1 MRTGVSPPVPGTPSP
16 WHPGRRPRPRAQQPP
31 GWPESAGLR
40 EIRKRL
46 GARPPLVTPAEVA
59 GLRRRLAGVAS
70 GRGVVIQMGDCAETF
85 ALPTPADSARTV
97 ALARTAASLVEER
110 LGVRVVSIG
119 RIAGQFSKPRTSP
132 TEEVDGVQVPSFR
145 GDLVNA
151 SAPDELSRRPEPR
164 RLLWGYEHAART
176 LSLLRRAGADGGP
189 GPGSEVGPASFP
201 ARAVAPGPVLWTS
214 HEALILDYEE
224 PLTRWDAA
232 GEAWVL
238 CSTHF
243 PWVGERT
250 RHADGAHVRFLA
262 EVANAVG
269 CKVGPGMTPEE
280 IVRLAG
286 ILDPDRR
293 PGRLALIARMGEGRV
308 GAVLPGLVE
317 AVRGAGHPVSWL
329 CDPMHGNTVRASSGH
344 KTRHMSA
351 VLAEITG
358 FVAAVRSGG
367 GRPGGLHLEST
378 AESVTECVGGR
389 SGILESQVPDAYY
402 TACDPRLNADQALE
416 AVAYFA
422 DALVNSSGV

>member
-1 MRTGVSPPVPGTPSP
+1 MRTGVSPPAPGAPGP
-16 WHPGRRPRPRAQQPP
+16 WHPGRWRRRRAQQQP
-31 GWPESAGLR
+31 GWPEDAGLR
-40 EIRKRL
+40 EIRERL
-46 GARPPLVTPAEVA
+46 VARPPLVTPAEVA
-59 GLRRRLAGVAS
+59 GLRRRLAAVAS

-97 ALARTAASLVEER
+97 ALARAAASLAEER
-110 LGVRVVSIG
+110 LGARVVGIG
-119 RIAGQFSKPRTSP
+119 RIAGQFSKPRTSL
-132 TEEVDGVQVPSFR
+132 TEVVDGIQVPSFR

-176 LSLLRRAGADGGP
+176 LSLLRGAGAGDGP
-189 GPGSEVGPASFP
+189 G
-201 ARAVAPGPVLWTS
+201 LWTS

-224 PLTRWDAA
+224 PLTRWDAEA
-232 GEAWVL
+232 EAWVL

-250 RHADGAHVRFLA
+250 RHVDGAHVRFLA

-269 CKVGPGMTPEE
+269 CKVGPGMTPRE

-293 PGRLALIARMGEGRV
+293 PGRLVLIARMGEGRV

-329 CDPMHGNTVRASSGH
+329 CDPMHGNTVRSADGH

-351 VLAEITG
+351 VLAEIAG
-358 FVAAVRSGG
+358 FVTAVRSGG
-367 GRPGGLHLEST
+367 GRPGGIHLEST
-378 AESVTECVGGR
+378 AEPVTECVGGR
-389 SGILESQVPDAYY
+389 SGILESQVSDAYY
-402 TACDPRLNADQALE
+402 TACDPRLNGDQALE

-422 DALVNSSGV
+422 DALVNSGGV

>member
-1 MRTGVSPPVPGTPSP
+1 MRTEVSPPVPGTPSP
-16 WHPGRRPRPRAQQPP
+16 WHPGRWRRPRAQQPP

-40 EIRKRL
+40 EIRERL
-46 GARPPLVTPAEVA
+46 VARPPLVTPAEVA
-59 GLRRRLAGVAS
+59 GLRRRLADVAS

-85 ALPTPADSARTV
+85 ALPTPTDSARTV
-97 ALARTAASLVEER
+97 ALARAAASLAEER

-119 RIAGQFSKPRTSP
+119 RIAGQFSKPRTSL

-176 LSLLRRAGADGGP
+176 LSLLRRAGADGTP
-189 GPGSEVGPASFP
+189 EPGSGARVSSVPAL
-201 ARAVAPGPVLWTS
+201 APGPVLWTS

-224 PLTRWDAA
+224 PLTRWDAES
-232 GEAWVL
+232 GAWVL

-250 RHADGAHVRFLA
+250 RHVDGAHVRFLA

-269 CKVGPGMTPEE
+269 CKVGPGMTPRE

-286 ILDPDRR
+286 ILDPGRR
-293 PGRLALIARMGEGRV
+293 PGRLVLIARMGEGRV

-317 AVRGAGHPVSWL
+317 AVRRAGHPVGWL

-351 VLAEITG
+351 VLAEIAG

-378 AESVTECVGGR
+378 ADSVTECVGGR
-389 SGILESQVPDAYY
+389 CGILESQVPEAYY